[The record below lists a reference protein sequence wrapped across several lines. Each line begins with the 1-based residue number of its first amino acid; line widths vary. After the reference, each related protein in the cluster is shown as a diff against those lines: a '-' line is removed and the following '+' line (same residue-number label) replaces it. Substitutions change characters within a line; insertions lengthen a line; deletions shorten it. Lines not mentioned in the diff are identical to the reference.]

1 MKHEEKVRYGLK
13 QLEILA
19 LQQTDQDYKCLLLYT
34 IGALEHIIDVC
45 YGVEEE

>member
-1 MKHEEKVRYGLK
+1 MKHQEKVRYGLN

-19 LQQTDQDYKCLLLYT
+19 RQQTDQDYKSLLLYT
-34 IGALEHIIDVC
+34 IGALEHMINVR

>member
-1 MKHEEKVRYGLK
+1 MKHQEKVRYGLK

-19 LQQTDQDYKCLLLYT
+19 RQQTDQDYKCLLFYT
-34 IGALEHIIDVC
+34 IGALERMIEIR